1 MKINKKTEQIMTN
14 EIDLKILRS
23 LLIKSYSL
31 TELAEEVGIAY
42 KNLLPHVRKLEK
54 QGWLMAKKEKNSRGQ
69 MVIVS
74 SKRKDI
80 EGRGLIDSRLKDL
93 FAGRTGKNA
102 QKEILEQ
109 KPYIGSHTAQ
119 GNEADMFVFK
129 SPRYS
134 RNVRNRTIEFR
145 DYELAEQGYLQL
157 DVFGLAD
164 IYMRHMVPDLF
175 ITKYF
180 GDPNAM
186 GFRVARGTNKEGMLK
201 SDDVFY
207 EDGLIQIRDQYMKLE
222 EKETK
227 DDDKLEEYSKG
238 VQARIA
244 KLTRKMRE
252 AERREQAAV
261 DYAKAVEQKRLTLEK
276 KFEKTDS
283 DYIKK
288 FESTISSG
296 LEAAQKELAAAI
308 ESGDAT
314 AQVEANKRIATL
326 AFENAKLEA
335 AKEGRQTVEAEKPV
349 QNLSQG
355 GDVNI
360 PRTDDPINPDPRAE
374 AWASKNSWFGT
385 DRAMTYTAFEIHK
398 DLTEKEGYDPSS
410 DEYYAEVDKRIR
422 VDFPHKF
429 GTTETKQ
436 TAAPVQT
443 VASANRS
450 VKPGRKTVKLT
461 SSQVAIAKKL
471 GVPLEEY
478 AKQLKNTEGA

>member
-1 MKINKKTEQIMTN
+1 MPDEENKTVD
-14 EIDLKILRS
+14 IDTS
-23 LLIKSYSL
+23 GPDA
-31 TELAEEVGIAY
+31 TV
-42 KNLLPHVRKLEK
+42 
-54 QGWLMAKKEKNSRGQ
+54 
-69 MVIVS
+69 
-74 SKRKDI
+74 DI
-80 EGRGLIDSRLKDL
+80 E
-93 FAGRTGKNA
+93 
-102 QKEILEQ
+102 
-109 KPYIGSHTAQ
+109 
-119 GNEADMFVFK
+119 
-129 SPRYS
+129 
-134 RNVRNRTIEFR
+134 
-145 DYELAEQGYLQL
+145 
-157 DVFGLAD
+157 
-164 IYMRHMVPDLF
+164 
-175 ITKYF
+175 
-180 GDPNAM
+180 
-186 GFRVARGTNKEGMLK
+186 
-201 SDDVFY
+201 
-207 EDGLIQIRDQYMKLE
+207 
-222 EKETK
+222 ETK
-227 DDDKLEEYSKG
+227 DESVVETEAPKQETTEQEPVKEETKSDSELEDYSKG

-374 AWASKNSWFGT
+374 AWAAKNSWFGT